1 MHDTTRTTPD
11 PKKMP
16 FSFLRKITN
25 IIAPKPVS
33 NIIET
38 VNDCGEK
45 RYIDIERDVHTERKR
60 NLDVLLMKCKRLLSF
75 IESTQNI
82 DMYNKMHSFVGR
94 VRTALYMGDDI
105 TPLFDEYENLKNSV
119 KKGSKTFTNLS
130 DAV

>member
-1 MHDTTRTTPD
+1 
-11 PKKMP
+11 MP
-16 FSFLRKITN
+16 FGFLRKITN
-25 IIAPKPVS
+25 IIAPQPVS

-45 RYIDIERDVHTERKR
+45 RYIDIERDVHMERKR
-60 NLDVLLMKCKRLLSF
+60 NLDVLLVKCKRLLSF

>member
-60 NLDVLLMKCKRLLSF
+60 NLEVLLVKCKRLLSF

-105 TPLFDEYENLKNSV
+105 TPLLDEYENLKNSV